1 MIDVSGII
9 KNVVGI
15 NKTLPYKS
23 YYSRDWLSWYRGKVL
38 GFHNYKIY
46 NGTNYLEMERKTLGL
61 PKFIAESWANLLMN
75 ERCDIILPDDEKEK
89 LDSILYNTNFWQKA
103 NDGIEKSFALGIG
116 ALIMNVKDLG
126 VSQTGRINKE
136 KAKIT
141 IDFVNETKIF
151 PITIEHKNIVEC
163 AFVSQGSDET
173 NVVVHLRNEQGIY
186 EIQNFVLD
194 KENQVKSKYV
204 FNTKSE
210 IPWFFILRP
219 NISSNFM
226 TELVDDEIG
235 ISIYANCLDNFKAVD
250 NKYDGFDLE
259 YVLGRK
265 RMFVSTEAWS
275 INKSDGSMQRTF
287 DPYDTLFYH
296 LPDNDDGKPL
306 ITNKSDEL
314 RYEAYVRGINSE
326 LAYISMK
333 TGLGENFLKFDG
345 SAIATA
351 TQVISE
357 NSTLFR
363 NIKKHQ
369 ILIEDVLLRMT
380 KALVKASNDFT
391 NIQFGLLE
399 DDEVRVVFDD
409 SIFEDKNAEMER
421 DRQDV
426 IAGIMS
432 VPEYREK
439 WYGEDEA
446 TAIEKYNDFFL
457 YKVVDNYINALS
469 SGAMTPEQY
478 VEKVFPTA
486 QNKVAIIEY
495 IENFVG
501 RQENDMQDFLY
512 DGDETGGL
520 VEQEEPNNEVIED
533 KAQQESSYNGA
544 QIQSAISIV
553 KEYATGALA
562 EESAISM
569 LMEFLRINEQTA
581 RNMVKIDTSNLQE

>member
-1 MIDVSGII
+1 MNDVQGII
-9 KNVVGI
+9 RNVVGI
-15 NKTLPYKS
+15 EKTLPYKS
-23 YYSRDWLSWYRGKVL
+23 YYSKDWLSWYRGRVL

-75 ERCDIILPDDEKEK
+75 ERCDIILPDEEKEK

-103 NDGIEKSFALGIG
+103 NDGIEKSFALGLG

-126 VSQTGRINKE
+126 VSQSGRINKD
-136 KAKIT
+136 KAKVT
-141 IDFVNETKIF
+141 IDFINETKIF
-151 PITIEHKNIVEC
+151 PITIEHKNITEC
-163 AFVSQGSDET
+163 AFVSKGTDET
-173 NVVVHLRNEQGIY
+173 NLVVHLKNEQGIY
-186 EIQNFVLD
+186 EIHNYILDNQN
-194 KENQVKSKYV
+194 KIKSKYV

-210 IPWFFILRP
+210 IAWFFILRP

-226 TELVDDEIG
+226 TELMDDEIG

-265 RMFVSTEAWS
+265 RMFVSTEAWT

-306 ITNKSDEL
+306 ITNKTDEL
-314 RYEAYVRGINSE
+314 RYEAFVRGINSE
-326 LAYISMK
+326 LSYIAMK

-345 SAIATA
+345 SGIATA

-380 KALVKASNDFT
+380 KALIKASNDFT
-391 NIQFGLLE
+391 NIQFSTI
-399 DDEVRVVFDD
+399 DDGEIRVVFDD
-409 SIFEDKNAEMER
+409 SIFEDKNSEMER

-446 TAIEKYNDFFL
+446 TANEKYNEYFL
-457 YKVVDNYINALS
+457 YKIIDNYINALS
-469 SGAMTPEQY
+469 SGAITPEQY
-478 VEKVFPTA
+478 VEKVFPNA
-486 QNKVAIIEY
+486 QNKVQIIEY

-501 RQENDMQDFLY
+501 RQDVDMQDMLY
-512 DGDETGGL
+512 DGDETGDEL
-520 VEQEEPNNEVIED
+520 D
-533 KAQQESSYNGA
+533 
-544 QIQSAISIV
+544 
-553 KEYATGALA
+553 A
-562 EESAISM
+562 EEEGLPI
-569 LMEFLRINEQTA
+569 EGNEEE
-581 RNMVKIDTSNLQE
+581 IEE

>member
-1 MIDVSGII
+1 MNDVQGII
-9 KNVVGI
+9 RDVVGI
-15 NKTLPYKS
+15 DKTLPYKS
-23 YYSRDWLSWYRGKVL
+23 YYAKDWLSWYRGRVL

-75 ERCDIILPDDEKEK
+75 ERCDIILPDEEKEK
-89 LDSILYNTNFWQKA
+89 LDKILYNTNFWQKA

-126 VSQTGRINKE
+126 VSQSGRINKD

-141 IDFVNETKIF
+141 IDFINETKIF
-151 PITIEHKNIVEC
+151 PITIEHKNITEC
-163 AFVSQGSDET
+163 AFVSKGTDET
-173 NVVVHLRNEQGIY
+173 NLVVHLQNEQGIY
-186 EIQNFVLD
+186 EIHNYILNNQN
-194 KENQVKSKYV
+194 KIISKYV

-226 TELVDDEIG
+226 TELMDDEIG

-265 RMFVSTEAWS
+265 RMFVSTEAWT
-275 INKSDGSMQRTF
+275 INKSDGTMQRTF

-306 ITNKSDEL
+306 ITNKSDEI
-314 RYEAYVRGINSE
+314 RYEAFVRGINSE
-326 LAYISMK
+326 LSYISMK

-345 SAIATA
+345 SGIATA

-380 KALVKASNDFT
+380 KALIKASNDFT
-391 NIQFGLLE
+391 NIQFSMME
-399 DDEVRVVFDD
+399 DDEIRVVFDD
-409 SIFEDKNAEMER
+409 SIFEDKNSEMER

-439 WYGEDEA
+439 WYGEDEE
-446 TAIEKYNDFFL
+446 TANEKYNEYFL
-457 YKVVDNYINALS
+457 YKVIDNYINALS
-469 SGAMTPEQY
+469 SGAITPEQY
-478 VEKVFPTA
+478 VEKVFPNA
-486 QNKVAIIEY
+486 QNKVEIIEY

-501 RQENDMQDFLY
+501 KQDVDMQDMLY
-512 DGDETGGL
+512 DGDETGGEQY
-520 VEQEEPNNEVIED
+520 VE
-533 KAQQESSYNGA
+533 
-544 QIQSAISIV
+544 
-553 KEYATGALA
+553 
-562 EESAISM
+562 EESIEENQED
-569 LMEFLRINEQTA
+569 MEEELIE
-581 RNMVKIDTSNLQE
+581 EEE